1 LTRRQTPPNLCPWFL
16 LAIAIALLAAALAPQ
31 PVAARQATPE
41 SIATFVTCD
50 VAPRKA
56 DEIIAL
62 LPPPPEDGT
71 VGQIIGVQPLPSGKP
86 ADPETVG
93 AIVATV
99 REMEVCINL
108 LDHPRFHAFFG
119 EAWFRQIPAS
129 EEIVA
134 EFRAMDAATPTP
146 IPAGQQIRFVGPWHI
161 EVLPDGRVLAAVVW
175 IIDQDA
181 PCLDLSRTKAL
192 IFSQEDGRWVIDEII
207 EVIDEFQSISSE
219 VGAPPAE
226 FITTPST
233 FCEEWEAPSDRLLG
247 DD

>member
-1 LTRRQTPPNLCPWFL
+1 MTRRQTPPNLCPWFL

-71 VGQIIGVQPLPSGKP
+71 VGQIIGVQPLPSEKP

-93 AIVATV
+93 
-99 REMEVCINL
+99 
-108 LDHPRFHAFFG
+108 
-119 EAWFRQIPAS
+119 
-129 EEIVA
+129 EIVA

-233 FCEEWEAPSDRLLG
+233 FCEEWEAPSDRLQG